1 MKKGVDKAIGGVVI
15 YASCPAERAPER
27 VSEAGSTD
35 FENDTERSKTEVL
48 RARKRERG
56 SEGTKAKDALMY
68 KEEQRK
74 DS

>member
-1 MKKGVDKAIGGVVI
+1 MQAVPLSERPKGSQG
-15 YASCPAERAPER
+15 R
-27 VSEAGSTD
+27 GSTD
-35 FENDTERSKTEVL
+35 LENDTERSKTEVR
-48 RARKRERG
+48 RARKRSRE